1 MYKASQ
7 DKVTRFGH
15 TIPTSSPSGHTKT
28 KCGPAAEMTNEDNG
42 IAGIS
47 EGSGRSRLTFDLDVD
62 MCVVGGGLAGL
73 TVAREAAKMGASVA
87 VLEGHRV
94 GWNASGN
101 NLGAVMPGFGV
112 PVADLIDRVGYDNT
126 RELWKLAQ
134 EGADYVRAT
143 AAESA
148 MQGIAL
154 TEGAL
159 EVSTVDAGEQLISR
173 LQTLGEDLGTDVEG
187 WQTERVRETLK
198 TKRYFHA
205 IHYPKAFQIDAQKY
219 IHGLA
224 ALAEQGGVRIF
235 EDTPVVSVDPAG
247 VRKRVITP
255 SARLRCSNIVL
266 AGNVHLGAPARR
278 LTATLLPT
286 WRYAALTAPLGD
298 KLAEAVAFQGFVADT
313 DGIDHFRVVEGDRLL
328 WSSFET
334 TWRANPKRFSR
345 SIRNRINDVF
355 PQLGKVEIVDVR
367 SGVFGQSVHRM
378 PQIGELRP
386 GLWVVS
392 GFGRQGLNTTAMGGQ
407 LVARS
412 ILWGDDRWR
421 MFSPFELVWAGGAAG
436 RIAGQAFSAWTR
448 KRSTAAGA
456 ISRFRERAREREL
469 TRERSRELRMAAAK
483 ARVHADRERAAAA
496 DRMHRESGESP

>member
-1 MYKASQ
+1 
-7 DKVTRFGH
+7 
-15 TIPTSSPSGHTKT
+15 
-28 KCGPAAEMTNEDNG
+28 MTNEDNG
-42 IAGIS
+42 IAAIS
-47 EGSGRSRLTFDLDVD
+47 EGSSRSRLTFDLDVD
-62 MCVVGGGLAGL
+62 LCIVGGGLAGL
-73 TVAREAAKMGASVA
+73 TAAREAAKMGATVA
-87 VLEGHRV
+87 VLESHHV

-112 PVADLIDRVGYDNT
+112 PVADLINRVGYDNT

-134 EGADYVRAT
+134 EGADYMRAT
-143 AAESA
+143 AAEDT
-148 MQGIAL
+148 MQGLAL

-173 LQTLGEDLGTDVEG
+173 LQTLGEDLATDVEG
-187 WQTERVRETLK
+187 WQTDRVRETLK

-205 IHYPKAFQIDAQKY
+205 IHYPKAFQIDARKY

-224 ALAEQGGVRIF
+224 ALCESAGVRIF
-235 EDTPVVSVDPAG
+235 EDTPVVSVDPAA

-255 SARLRCSNIVL
+255 SGRLRCSNIVL

-286 WRYAALTAPLGD
+286 WRYVALTAPLGK
-298 KLAEAVAFQGFVADT
+298 KLAEAVAFQGSVADT

-334 TWRANPKRFSR
+334 TWQANPKRFAR

-355 PQLGKVEIVDVR
+355 PQLGKVEIADVR

-386 GLWVVS
+386 GLWVAS

-412 ILWGDDRWR
+412 ILWGDDRWKL
-421 MFSPFELVWAGGAAG
+421 FSPFELVWAGGAAG
-436 RIAGQAFSAWTR
+436 RVAGQVFSAWTR
-448 KRSTAAGA
+448 NRSAAA
-456 ISRFRERAREREL
+456 SAVSRFRERAKAREVA
-469 TRERSRELRMAAAK
+469 RERSRELRMAAAK
-483 ARVHADRERAAAA
+483 ARVQADRERASVA
-496 DRMHRESGESP
+496 MQHRNDGAN